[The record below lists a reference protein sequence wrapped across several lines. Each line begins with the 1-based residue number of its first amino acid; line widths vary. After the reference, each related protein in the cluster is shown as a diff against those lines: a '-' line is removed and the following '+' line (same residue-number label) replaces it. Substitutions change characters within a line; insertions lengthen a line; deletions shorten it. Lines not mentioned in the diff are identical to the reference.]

1 LFKKLKTNKK
11 FIPCTVSNDDELY
24 NNGIFVFNISKMIK
38 FLNQATEEY
47 NLTTISVDDFTNT
60 FSCIN
65 ESHVDSVD
73 INKPV
78 ILAEISPG
86 QYTLIDGHHRLH
98 KAKRAGAKN
107 LNAFK
112 IDHTQHIRFLTEL
125 KGYTAYIE
133 YWNSKIKQATSR
145 EGGIYASR

>member
-1 LFKKLKTNKK
+1 LFKKLRPKYS
-11 FIPCTVSNDDELY
+11 FIPCGFEDDDELY

-38 FLNQATEEY
+38 CLNQDPEGY
-47 NLTTISVDDFTNT
+47 NLTTILVDHSLNT

-86 QYTLIDGHHRLH
+86 QYTLIDGHHRVH
-98 KAKRAGAKN
+98 KAQRAGVKN
-107 LNAFK
+107 LNAYK
-112 IDHTQHIRFLTEL
+112 LDHTQHIRFLTEL
-125 KGYTAYIE
+125 RGYTAYIE
-133 YWNSKIKQATSR
+133 YWNSKIKQANSR
-145 EGGIYASR
+145 EGGIYDNR